1 MIRKMMLCS
10 AIVFFAT
17 NTATAAQAP
26 TDQEILAK
34 FEKNLAEAVIS
45 NDTKQIEPM
54 WADDFYSF
62 NSTTGSRSTKAQAMA
77 DIKAMDA
84 VVTDMTFPP
93 FFIRIFGSTALV
105 QGTNTQTALYKGKM
119 IKGSYVWF
127 DIFEKRNG
135 HWMWIISESTEA
147 GTKITDRVTCD
158 QDFCARTQP
167 GFSVK
172 K

>member
-1 MIRKMMLCS
+1 MSRKLMLCFS
-10 AIVFFAT
+10 IGCIAT
-17 NTATAAQAP
+17 ITATAAQAP

-34 FEKNLAEAVIS
+34 FEKNLAEAVIT
-45 NDTKQIEPM
+45 NDTRKIEPM

-77 DIKAMDA
+77 DIKATDA

-105 QGTNTQTALYKGKM
+105 QGTNQQTAIYKGKT

-127 DIFEKRNG
+127 DVFEKRHG
-135 HWMWIISESTEA
+135 HWMWIVSESTEA
-147 GTKITDRVTCD
+147 GAKITDQVSCD

-167 GFSVK
+167 GFTVK